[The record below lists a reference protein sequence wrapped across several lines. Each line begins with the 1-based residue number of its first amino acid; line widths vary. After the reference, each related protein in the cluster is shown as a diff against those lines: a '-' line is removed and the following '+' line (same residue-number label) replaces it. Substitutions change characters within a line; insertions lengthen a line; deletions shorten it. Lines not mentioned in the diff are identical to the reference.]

1 MLRTLNNLSS
11 LIPQSYPDINKCV
24 SHVEQSSM
32 VLTKHLDRI
41 LSAAATALQHSADR
55 KLGTVLRDFARLLE
69 SRISRDTMHALNRV
83 ASF

>member
-11 LIPQSYPDINKCV
+11 LIPQSYSDINKCV
-24 SHVEQSSM
+24 SQVEQSSM

-41 LSAAATALQHSADR
+41 LKAAATALQHSADR

-69 SRISRDTMHALNRV
+69 SRISRDTMHVLNRV